1 MGPAAVADF
10 LDSPYNRVADVKM
23 LYFFERLSPFAPEV
37 LVGLVALSVVVPY
50 SWCRY
55 LCPYGALLGAL
66 SLLSPLKVTRHAP
79 SCIDCSLCT
88 KACPS
93 RLPVARLARVSSDE
107 CFGCLS
113 CVAACPVPRALRV
126 ETPAPWRRAVRP
138 AAFAALVV
146 GLFVGRHAPRAGH
159 RPLAER
165 DHRRG
170 VRAPDPRD
178 RLPRLRATT
187 RPRALPRG
195 VGGRRGR
202 NRYVRVTAVAGYNPP
217 GPSLRASTS
226 AFPPEKEARA
236 LARIVVVGSVAQDDV
251 VTLRQPLR
259 AGCHLDAAGAEL
271 RLGGG
276 GANTAIPLR
285 HAGHDVV
292 LVAPV
297 GADAVAEWLLAKL
310 QAAGID
316 VSAVSR
322 VPGDSTRSLV
332 LVDPGGER
340 TIVNL
345 HRCRETGPPQ
355 RLASLEA
362 DAVYV
367 RSRDLDVTALLA
379 EAAARSLVV
388 AHVPPL
394 EAGSRPAHVLVGS
407 ESDLPPAFLADPW
420 AAGREIAGLA
430 LRLVVVTRGERGR
443 RGVRRGRARV
453 GARAPRDGRGLH
465 RRRRRL
471 RRRPRAR
478 PRGGPHHAGRRSRPR
493 SRGGR
498 PPSPAPAC
506 PSRETIEGLL

>member
-1 MGPAAVADF
+1 
-10 LDSPYNRVADVKM
+10 
-23 LYFFERLSPFAPEV
+23 
-37 LVGLVALSVVVPY
+37 
-50 SWCRY
+50 
-55 LCPYGALLGAL
+55 
-66 SLLSPLKVTRHAP
+66 
-79 SCIDCSLCT
+79 
-88 KACPS
+88 
-93 RLPVARLARVSSDE
+93 
-107 CFGCLS
+107 
-113 CVAACPVPRALRV
+113 
-126 ETPAPWRRAVRP
+126 
-138 AAFAALVV
+138 
-146 GLFVGRHAPRAGH
+146 
-159 RPLAER
+159 
-165 DHRRG
+165 
-170 VRAPDPRD
+170 
-178 RLPRLRATT
+178 
-187 RPRALPRG
+187 
-195 VGGRRGR
+195 
-202 NRYVRVTAVAGYNPP
+202 
-217 GPSLRASTS
+217 
-226 AFPPEKEARA
+226 

-251 VTLRQPLR
+251 VTLRQPLC
-259 AGCHLDAAGAEL
+259 AGCHLDAAGRRL

-297 GADAVAEWLLAKL
+297 GADAVADWLLAKL

-322 VPGDSTRSLV
+322 VPGDSTRSVV

-345 HRCRETGPPQ
+345 HRCRETVPPA

-430 LRLVVVTRGERGR
+430 LRLVVVTRGERGAEAF
-443 RGVRRGRARV
+443 GAAEHESVSAPHVTVVDSTAAGDVFAAGLVHALAEGRTTRAALETAV
-453 GARAPRDGRGLH
+453 AWGAA
-465 RRRRRL
+465 
-471 RRRPRAR
+471 AV
-478 PRGGPHHAGRRSRPR
+478 
-493 SRGGR
+493 
-498 PPSPAPAC
+498 AC
-506 PSRETIEGLL
+506 PGVPGRETIQGLL